1 LELMAENDVTW
12 VVTAGYLQRAV
23 DHGADLN
30 LHPVYVDKC
39 ARALESIADTLPRA
53 KKIGVKRAAGSDFL
67 GTPADPHGEEGFEL
81 EMQVR
86 CGLTEMEAIVAATKL
101 NAEFFGLNTGT
112 VEKGK
117 LADLI
122 LVDGDPLK
130 NIKVFQDVNNVK
142 MVMLEGQVK
151 VRR

>member
-1 LELMAENDVTW
+1 MA
-12 VVTAGYLQRAV
+12 R
-23 DHGADLN
+23 
-30 LHPVYVDKC
+30 
-39 ARALESIADTLPRA
+39 
-53 KKIGVKRAAGSDFL
+53 VKR
-67 GTPADPHGEEGFEL
+67 
-81 EMQVR
+81 
-86 CGLTEMEAIVAATKL
+86 IL

-130 NIKVFQDVNNVK
+130 NIKVFQDVKNIK
-142 MVMLEGQVK
+142 LVMLEGEVK